1 MLVQRVQQLCRG
13 RTHHSCQLLQEDV
26 WLTFVLFCW
35 DAADTGPG
43 NDARFTM
50 EAFLALAGHDPCS
63 DPAEV
68 HREAAQHDDRCGRGL
83 GGEGP
88 WLLCLC
94 PSVAIQLFVIC

>member
-1 MLVQRVQQLCRG
+1 V
-13 RTHHSCQLLQEDV
+13 
-26 WLTFVLFCW
+26 VLCW

-50 EAFLALAGHDPCS
+50 EAFLALAGHEPCP

-83 GGEGP
+83 WGSLAFLP
-88 WLLCLC
+88 L
-94 PSVAIQLFVIC
+94 AISGHSAVCY